1 MPERRGFR
9 FALEVLFLAALA
21 AALSF
26 ADLRPLAITGF
37 MLLGWLLVAL
47 LEWVTWRGEAHYGRG
62 LPPRYFVP
70 RTSLPQPVPLE
81 QPRQGYPEPER
92 HDDAPTWVA
101 SPALRAD
108 LLGAWPVAR
117 ATVDVDAEAPEE
129 ELAPEFDPV
138 QLLAPRPE
146 PPQEEESA
154 AAIEPASGL
163 QVATAVRLERHR
175 IDPLHEL
182 ERSRRPWRRNGD
194 DEAEIATMPA
204 RPAGLR
210 VLPLQSQQED

>member
-26 ADLRPLAITGF
+26 ADLRALAITAF

-62 LPPRYFVP
+62 LPPRYYVP

-81 QPRQGYPEPER
+81 QAWQSYPAPEH
-92 HDDAPTWVA
+92 HDDAPTWIA
-101 SPALRAD
+101 SPAFQAE

-117 ATVDVDAEAPEE
+117 
-129 ELAPEFDPV
+129 
-138 QLLAPRPE
+138 
-146 PPQEEESA
+146 
-154 AAIEPASGL
+154 
-163 QVATAVRLERHR
+163 
-175 IDPLHEL
+175 
-182 ERSRRPWRRNGD
+182 
-194 DEAEIATMPA
+194 
-204 RPAGLR
+204 
-210 VLPLQSQQED
+210 